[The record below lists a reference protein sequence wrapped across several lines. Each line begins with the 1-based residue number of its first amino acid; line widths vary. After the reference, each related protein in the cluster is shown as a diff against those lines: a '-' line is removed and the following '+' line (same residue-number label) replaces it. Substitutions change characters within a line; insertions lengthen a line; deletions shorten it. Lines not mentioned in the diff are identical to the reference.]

1 MEVDGILTK
10 TCGCIQPFYY
20 EGELWRSGENGL
32 FLVAGSEGDLNV
44 GEEKKSWNMPVRP
57 VITVKI
63 KLNSKLAKNDL
74 KCLIFL
80 KNRYIII

>member
-10 TCGCIQPFYY
+10 ACGCIQPFYY

-32 FLVAGSEGDLNV
+32 FLVADSEGDLNV
-44 GEEKKSWNMPVRP
+44 GVEKNSWNMPVRP

-63 KLNSKLAKNDL
+63 K
-74 KCLIFL
+74 
-80 KNRYIII
+80 